1 MGEFLD
7 LAKPPKLNQKVNNLN
22 RFITYEE
29 IERVIKK
36 HWDEKN
42 PGLDGFINHSMNS
55 ASL

>member
-36 HWDEKN
+36 H
-42 PGLDGFINHSMNS
+42 
-55 ASL
+55 